1 MILLEIIPKYLSFH
15 FGLLNFNECK
25 NWFHLDIVVMTN
37 VLASRKKQNLSLDL
51 TMTLPDAKQTT
62 NDVNNL
68 YSQDR
73 TQKNYFRSE
82 MTQDLFFPLSS
93 SLKRL
98 LILCNAI
105 IWLLHIFLCDSK
117 WMEKCWRRL
126 RAKSGRASVKM
137 EKILSRWMAENS
149 KKSE

>member
-1 MILLEIIPKYLSFH
+1 MYEVISPGHSFTRCYDCCSS
-15 FGLLNFNECK
+15 GQK
-25 NWFHLDIVVMTN
+25 
-37 VLASRKKQNLSLDL
+37 SQNLSLDL
-51 TMTLPDAKQTT
+51 TMTPHDAKQTT

-73 TQKNYFRSE
+73 SQSNFTSE
-82 MTQDLFFPLSS
+82 HQNDSRPFFPLSS

-117 WMEKCWRRL
+117 RMEKCWRRL
-126 RAKSGRASVKM
+126 RAKSGRTSAKM